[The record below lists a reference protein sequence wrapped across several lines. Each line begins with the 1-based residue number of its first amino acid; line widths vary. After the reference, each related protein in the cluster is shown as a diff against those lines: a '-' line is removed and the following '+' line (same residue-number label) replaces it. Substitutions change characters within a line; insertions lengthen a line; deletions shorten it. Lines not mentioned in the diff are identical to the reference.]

1 MVKKSNNNKQI
12 PYRVLLMTDSI
23 RTTPSTSVPFRKRQ
37 RARVLEPRVM
47 FDAAA
52 VETLATVTDP
62 TPEPAPTV
70 DTSVLFD
77 APAVSGL
84 REAYVIDTSVQ
95 GYEALL
101 AQVPAGAELFLIDA
115 SQPGLD
121 QLNSALAAAGG
132 SFDAIHVISHGTGG
146 TLKLGTDI
154 ISNAS
159 LDTYAAALQTL
170 GDHLTAEGDLLLY
183 GCDVAG
189 TADGAAFLAELSTL
203 TGADVAASTDATAGP
218 NGDVDLEAL
227 AGTGSLETNPWAPVS
242 ILDAPL
248 ALDGVY
254 AGLQEGDAGQVD
266 KLGWALDGSGEW
278 VVAAGKGKVDNTG
291 EVQVW
296 RVVGNTQIEQK
307 ITLPDAVTDGTGLAV
322 SMDGNTFVV
331 GNPSA
336 GTAGRIYIYRLN
348 TTTLQWAWA
357 QTLDVATLA
366 SVDAGSKIGA
376 ANIGGY
382 SGNQWLAVSG
392 IHIAVGASNEGGG
405 SGRVIWFADKSASL
419 DWSDT
424 SATGLGRGVFDEP
437 GYGDNTAPR
446 FGASVAIAQ
455 DVLVV
460 GAPGSDLNGNDDTDP
475 YGDNSTGNH
484 GAVFVYNWSANAD
497 TAPAGIAYT
506 LRGNDDA
513 PGATDIVQNAYFGAS
528 LDVEYYKDVNNAAA
542 PYKYTI
548 VAGAPGE
555 DGNRGEVYIY
565 QTTSAAIGTLNTAA
579 SNIYGQTTGGGADYY
594 GLATVVSQGRVV
606 VGAPYHNSNLD
617 AGVFYYESSTNN
629 WTGLNTNNPAGA
641 GIFVKSWTAASYGG
655 AGDDNFGRSLAFTGG
670 NNVSAGA
677 PEFGAEGRGGV
688 AFFFARTPVAVSDL
702 TYSISEDAAS
712 TLFNPKSN
720 DFYGTETDATVT
732 VAPILSG
739 GIKGILTWAADSP
752 TFTFNPNGQYE
763 YLSVGQSEIITFRY
777 KLTTTSGGVTFS
789 TIADVSITIT
799 GVNDAPT
806 AGDGIDAITVPRFN
820 EPNGNPSGA
829 AAPSSGTVQIPFSA
843 FSDVDQAD
851 TLAYSALSIVQV
863 GGAAIAAPSI
873 NPATGHIRVT
883 GSYNKVTGTN
893 TGLITYNLTGLGTG
907 YQETSWSITV
917 QVSDGN
923 GGLTTTTLVFNIG
936 RDNQNP
942 ETQAI
947 TAPNATEDAVYSFD
961 LDPDDN
967 PNTFPFFRDPDTTS
981 GTYPEKL
988 TYTIV
993 SQSGPGVDWLSISDD
1008 GVLSGAPSN
1017 DNVGTHTVVV
1027 KATDI
1032 FGNSINSGSFT
1043 VTVDNTNDAPLLVNA
1058 IDRKISIKGETFGFN
1073 VQSGVVSWN
1082 GAAQPNDDVGPYPSP
1097 NNFFYDADNSTLDG
1111 RSPSSGETIIYTAF
1125 NAVTNEV
1132 INISSGGVTNSFN
1145 DTSWLRFNGTS
1156 FSGTP
1161 TNPLGSVITVRLV
1174 ATDSNGTPLSTST
1187 VFEIGV
1193 FPRDG
1198 TSTEGPL
1205 PGTPTN
1211 AGQLGYDVAINSG
1224 DGTVQG
1230 TAGRWAVVGEP
1241 GSDGSNGR
1249 IRIYENTAYA
1259 TATAAP
1265 VWVERA
1271 TYTTTAADARL
1282 GASVDISAGGTR
1294 IVAGAPN
1301 EAGGGA
1307 VYYFHYGVDSAAD
1320 TDTSPWEAGHQA
1332 ATPIYKVVSPDANAG
1347 DGFGSAVAINQDGS
1361 QVVVGAPLDDAAGT
1375 NAGAAYLFNW
1385 GVATGAGKLM
1395 PTTDGTELASAR
1407 AGDLFG
1413 YSVAFDQNMVVVG
1426 APRDDHSGKQDA
1438 GSVYVYSRAL
1448 TSEFVKLKKVATDV
1462 NSFDY
1467 FGTSVDVDSF
1477 AANNSVVVAVG
1488 TPKDDRAGTDSGAVY
1503 IFRSDTM
1510 STDIGNGGGLT
1521 TLLQTNVVTAY
1532 DADDLD
1538 EFGVS
1543 VAIDANE
1550 ADSDI
1555 LRMVVGSSLNANS
1568 SGAIYAYRYWT
1579 GYGWLGQRYLP
1590 AADATNPENKF
1601 GFAVDIGGSRILIGA
1616 PDAERSGGASTPD
1629 LGTLKPKAGKFYS
1642 FSLTNGTTPPE
1653 VMPTSGTIDKVPGS
1667 DVPAPVVLSPTPG
1680 NSVSNGGPI
1689 GSSAEG
1695 SSIAVSFPADD
1706 REDEWARL
1714 LRPVSNW
1721 TQDVPD
1727 RFAASTN
1734 SSLATVDSYTDALLF
1749 DRRTKAGSNVLE
1761 FVEKG
1766 EGATDAPQDGVPAA
1780 DGEQTNPADVAEKPL
1795 TMLLHGFSTQLE
1807 AANGARSRDAQRLLA
1822 SLTSLAS

>member
-1 MVKKSNNNKQI
+1 
-12 PYRVLLMTDSI
+12 MTDSI

-37 RARVLEPRVM
+37 QARVLEPRVM

-52 VETLATVTDP
+52 VETLATVTADA
-62 TPEPAPTV
+62 TPEPVPAV

-77 APAVSGL
+77 APAVTGL

-115 SQPGLD
+115 SKPGLE
-121 QLNSALAAAGG
+121 QLNTALASAGG

-146 TLKLGTDI
+146 SLKLGSDI
-154 ISNAS
+154 ISNAT
-159 LDTYAAALQTL
+159 LDSYATALQTL

-183 GCDVAG
+183 GCDIAG
-189 TADGAAFLAELSTL
+189 TADGATFLAELSTL

-242 ILDAPL
+242 VLDAPL
-248 ALDGVY
+248 ALDGIY
-254 AGLQEGDAGQVD
+254 AGLQEGDAGQAD
-266 KLGWALDGSGEW
+266 QLGWALDGSGEW
-278 VVAAGKGKVDNTG
+278 VVAAGNGTG

-307 ITLPDAVTDGTGLAV
+307 IVLPDATTAPLAV

-336 GTAGRIYIYRLN
+336 GTAGRIYVYRLN
-348 TTTLQWAWA
+348 TSTLQWAWA
-357 QTLDVATLA
+357 QTLDVAALTGVTA
-366 SVDAGSKIGA
+366 DSRIGA
-376 ANIGGY
+376 AGIGNY
-382 SGNQWLAVSG
+382 SSNQWLAVSG
-392 IHIAVGASNEGGG
+392 IHIAVGSSNEGGG
-405 SGRVIWFADKSASL
+405 SGRVIWFADKSSNL

-437 GYGDNTAPR
+437 GGYNDDSNPR

-460 GAPGSDLNGNDDTDP
+460 GAPGADRDGDDGYLGGGN
-475 YGDNSTGNH
+475 TGNQ
-484 GAVFVYNWSANAD
+484 GAVFVYNWSANSD
-497 TAPAGIAYT
+497 TAPASIAYT
-506 LRGNDDA
+506 LGGNADA
-513 PGATDIVQNAYFGAS
+513 GGGFAQNAYFGAAI
-528 LDVEYYKDVNNAAA
+528 DIEYYKDVNNAAA

-565 QTTSAAIGTLNTAA
+565 QTSSAAIGTLNTSA
-579 SNIYGQTTGGGADYY
+579 SNIYGQTTGGGADFY
-594 GLATVVSQGRVV
+594 GLATAVSQGRVV
-606 VGAPYHNSNLD
+606 VGAPLHNAATD

-629 WTGLNTNNPAGA
+629 WTGLNTNNPAGF
-641 GIFVKSWTAASYGG
+641 GIFVKSWTAASFGS
-655 AGDDNFGRSLAFTGG
+655 AATDDRFGRSLSFSGG
-670 NNVSAGA
+670 NNVTAGA
-677 PEFGAEGRGGV
+677 PQFGTDNRGGV

-732 VAPILSG
+732 VTPILPG
-739 GIKGILTWAADSP
+739 GIKGVLTWAADAT

-763 YLSVGQSEIITFRY
+763 YLSAGQSEVITFSY

-806 AGDGIDAITVPRFN
+806 AGDGIDAITVPRLN

-829 AAPSSGTVQIPFSA
+829 ATPSSGTVEIPFSA
-843 FSDVDQAD
+843 FSDADQAD
-851 TLAYSALSIVQV
+851 TLTYSALSIAQV

-873 NPATGHIRVT
+873 NPTTGNIRVT

-917 QVSDGN
+917 QVNDGN

-947 TAPNATEDAVYSFD
+947 TAPNATEDAVYTFD
-961 LDPDDN
+961 LDPDNN
-967 PNTFPFFRDPDTTS
+967 PNTFPFFRDPDTTT
-981 GTYPEKL
+981 GTYPESL
-988 TYTIV
+988 TYSIV
-993 SQSGPGVDWLSISDD
+993 SQSGPGVDWLSISAD

-1017 DNVGTHTVVV
+1017 DNVGVHSVVI

-1032 FGNSINSGSFT
+1032 FGNSINSSPFNIT
-1043 VTVDNTNDAPLLVNA
+1043 VVNTNDAPLLVNE

-1082 GAAQPNDDVGPYPSP
+1082 GIAQTNDDVGPYPSP

-1132 INISSGGVTNSFN
+1132 INIGSGGVTNSFN

-1198 TSTEGPL
+1198 ASAEGPL

-1211 AGQLGYDVAINSG
+1211 GGQLGYDVAINSG

-1241 GSDGSNGR
+1241 GSDSSNGR

-1282 GASVDISAGGTR
+1282 GASVDINAGGTR

-1320 TDTSPWEAGHQA
+1320 ADTSPWEAGHQA
-1332 ATPIYKVVSPDANAG
+1332 ATPVYKVVSPDANAG

-1395 PTTDGTELASAR
+1395 PTVDGTELASAR
-1407 AGDLFG
+1407 AGDQFG
-1413 YSVAFDQNMVVVG
+1413 YSVAFDQDMVVVG

-1462 NSFDY
+1462 NNFDY

-1477 AANNSVVVAVG
+1477 ATNNSVVVAVG

-1521 TLLQTNVVTAY
+1521 TLLQSNVVTAY

-1543 VAIDANE
+1543 VAVDANE
-1550 ADSDI
+1550 ADSNI
-1555 LRMVVGSSLNANS
+1555 LRLVVGGALNANS
-1568 SGAIYAYRYWT
+1568 TGAIYAYRYWT

-1601 GFAVDIGGSRILIGA
+1601 GYSVDIGGSRILIGA

-1653 VMPTSGTIDKVPGS
+1653 VMPTSGAIDKVSGS
-1667 DVPAPVVLSPTPG
+1667 DAPAPVVLPSTPG
-1680 NSVSNGGPI
+1680 GSVSTGGAI
-1689 GSSAEG
+1689 GLSAGFFG
-1695 SSIAVSFPADD
+1695 SVAQSFPADERD
-1706 REDEWARL
+1706 DEWARL

-1721 TQDVPD
+1721 TQDVPA
-1727 RFAASTN
+1727 RFAASTT
-1734 SSLATVDSYTDALLF
+1734 SSMASVDSYTDALLF

-1761 FVEKG
+1761 LVEKS
-1766 EGATDAPQDGVPAA
+1766 EAVDAPQDGVPAA
-1780 DGEQTNPADVAEKPL
+1780 DGEKASPDDAPEQPL